1 MIVFLTVYLGL
12 IAGRQ
17 PIEMRVDPAVKSVQ
31 LLLDGT
37 KVDTLAA
44 EPWKA
49 IVDFGPTIQ
58 PHELI
63 AVGLDGHGEEI
74 ARVSQVLNLP
84 RATAELEVIL
94 ERDAKGTP
102 RRVQLSG
109 FHVSYADVRRATLKL
124 DVVPLS
130 LDRNYRA
137 NLPAIDTKRPHV
149 LAAEMRFADGTV
161 ARRELV
167 FGGEFAESMPTQLT
181 PALVTRTAPGA
192 DAPPADDCFSS
203 GGAPLRVSNV
213 EKANA
218 IVVIVRDPD
227 PSEVKGALMFTAVIG
242 GTLDTAVM
250 RRTAKFD
257 DTTTMELVSPAADRV
272 VAPDQP
278 TAILFPS
285 FPNPDPKEGL
295 FWFLTST
302 KIRGTAV
309 DAPRRWADAVAVA
322 AVKAVAGGR
331 RRAVLLVLGNKP
343 DTSYHAPAAVRQ
355 YLESIG
361 VPLYVW
367 SVFGNNDR
375 AAAWGKVED
384 VSTMDK
390 MEAATE
396 AIQHDLDAQRIAWI
410 YADPI
415 TALRAQVKPQ
425 CGYARL
431 AR

>member
-1 MIVFLTVYLGL
+1 LTVYLGL

-17 PIEMRVDPAVKSVQ
+17 PIELRVDPAVKSVR
-31 LLLDGT
+31 LLLDGK
-37 KVDTLAA
+37 KVDTLIAA
-44 EPWKA
+44 PWKS

-58 PHELI
+58 PHELL
-63 AVGLDGHGEEI
+63 ALGLDEKGEEI
-74 ARVSQVLNLP
+74 ARASQVLNLP
-84 RATAELEVIL
+84 RATAELEIIL
-94 ERDAKGTP
+94 ERDPKGTP
-102 RRVQLSG
+102 KRVQLSG

-124 DVVPLS
+124 DVIPLS

-137 NLPAIDTKRPHV
+137 NLPQLDMKRPHV

-161 ARRELV
+161 ARREVV
-167 FGGEFAESMPTQLT
+167 FGGEFAESVPTQLT
-181 PALVTRTAPGA
+181 PTVITRTAPG
-192 DAPPADDCFSS
+192 DAVPAEDCFSS
-203 GGAPLRVSNV
+203 DGTALRVSNV

-227 PSEVKGALMFTAVIG
+227 PAEVKGALMFTAVIG

-257 DTTTMELVSPAADRV
+257 DDTTMELVSPAADRV

-285 FPNPDPKEGL
+285 FTNPNPKEGL

-302 KIRGTAV
+302 KIRGTAI

-331 RRAVLLVLGNKP
+331 RRAVLLVLGSKP
-343 DTSYHAPAAVRQ
+343 DTSYHAPPAVRQ

-384 VSTMDK
+384 VSTMEK
-390 MEAATE
+390 MEAATD
-396 AIQHDLDAQRIAWI
+396 AIRRDLDAQRIAWI
-410 YADPI
+410 YADPLV
-415 TALRAQVKPQ
+415 ALHADIKPT